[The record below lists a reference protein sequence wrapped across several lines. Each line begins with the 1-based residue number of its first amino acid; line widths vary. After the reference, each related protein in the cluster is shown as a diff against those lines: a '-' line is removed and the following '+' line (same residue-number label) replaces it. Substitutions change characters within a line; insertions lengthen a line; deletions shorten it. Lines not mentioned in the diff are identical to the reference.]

1 MIGISRQVTDEKQAK
16 DDSRILNS
24 NVLLNGVMETI
35 QLLAIL
41 ILTAFVIVVILVGS
55 GVIFGKGFAQI
66 DFREDLNNNP
76 VSQVSIVC
84 KKLLIFIGCIIQYLV

>member
-1 MIGISRQVTDEKQAK
+1 
-16 DDSRILNS
+16 
-24 NVLLNGVMETI
+24 METI

-41 ILTAFVIVVILVGS
+41 ILTAFVIVVVLVGS

-76 VSQVSIVC
+76 VS
-84 KKLLIFIGCIIQYLV
+84 

>member
-1 MIGISRQVTDEKQAK
+1 MK
-16 DDSRILNS
+16 
-24 NVLLNGVMETI
+24 TI

-66 DFREDLNNNP
+66 DFREELSNDP
-76 VSQVSIVC
+76 VS
-84 KKLLIFIGCIIQYLV
+84 

>member
-1 MIGISRQVTDEKQAK
+1 MIVE
-16 DDSRILNS
+16 
-24 NVLLNGVMETI
+24 
-35 QLLAIL
+35 L

-76 VSQVSIVC
+76 VS
-84 KKLLIFIGCIIQYLV
+84 